1 MLIFPTYYICFVSQ
15 KSQKITIFVVFKAFR
30 KAVCFDPESDLQ
42 NNMNIVKMVAK
53 NPFNHPIIGWL
64 NGFLVTSLYNVLP
77 KVFGCD
83 FKVFDFVLN
92 MPGVTMK
99 PLTALMKA
107 RATMRMAKME
117 RYFILNYKK

>member
-53 NPFNHPIIGWL
+53 NPFNHPMVL
-64 NGFLVTSLYNVLP
+64 SLYNVLP

-117 RYFILNYKK
+117 RYFILNYKGRTF